1 MVNNVEL
8 KIDWVKADSL
18 ELSQRAEYFD
28 NLAEQIAKASE
39 NESDKKKV
47 MAGSQVC
54 YISAKYEELF
64 STCYTEFDVARV
76 LADKVKG
83 KTLEEKMNY
92 FNTLAKKIANIPKEK
107 PVSVPYGNKK
117 CMVDEKY
124 AGLFVAAYREFS
136 KAKKELKELSKPTVT
151 IDYEKA
157 SKMSNEERADY
168 FLSLIKIISEQPLKD
183 DAEVITIGKVSQKVN
198 KKDEEIFATCFKEF
212 EKARALYDEEAKVK
226 IKEAKNAV
234 KKALDNKT
242 NKERMDYYL
251 ETLTDIVTANQ
262 KGHQVERYIGSK
274 RYIINIGA
282 VEEFDEAVAEYTKA
296 KMLYVKEQE
305 QLAKQKEYEVD
316 KSYINKLS
324 VEDRRNYLE
333 ELLNKIINRELFM
346 KTVVVHR
353 GKESYTINA
362 IDKKTYTYCE
372 TSISGIKHMLAAEAK
387 ANKGIDI
394 SNMEWK
400 NSETLEVIG
409 DDEEKT
415 EEKSS
420 SDKKKK
426 AKKTWFKKKKVE
438 GKSKKE
444 KTSKSVASMNLLE
457 KLYLHR
463 IKRLTSKP
471 IKHSTRILVADM
483 EYVVDHKYKE
493 RLYRTMLS
501 YAKYKGKIK
510 EIDKKQT
517 NGQKLYRG
525 LLAAGALLFALVGT
539 KLAKNIFTYIVNS
552 NESGIELMK
561 DEELNSVR
569 GGYQTYAMAA
579 MAEDN
584 YSYDTLIKDIVD
596 PQSSITPENP
606 EYTEMVEFV
615 QDAQEL
621 IDNTGEGASSSESNE
636 LDSSND
642 SLENSEGAELGEGAG
657 ADEGAELGEG
667 AGVDEGTGVGE
678 GAGVDEGAEL
688 GDGTGVGEGTGA
700 SEGTG
705 AGEGEGEEKDT
716 EDKENDKV
724 LEDNKKG
731 ENDLDKNNPA
741 TGDASKEE
749 LEEEEEELEEEVK
762 EEELEG
768 VTLGAGN
775 LEQQVAND
783 GEGNESLLKEGETIQ
798 EELQYTETYEA
809 ISAKVN
815 EIGELPQETILNED
829 LNADKGNEEICSG
842 YHLTTGNTTY
852 DMPLW
857 EALEVMYVGNAEDAN
872 TYQSCLAV
880 FSCMANRM
888 EDGRFTYADNFHDI
902 ISAGDG
908 SQFSVW
914 NQTKASNYQLD
925 QVPDYVLQA
934 YWDCFYGG
942 IRNVDTIEFRS
953 ASNTADGRFQVV
965 PGDNNHFKLVQHVDR
980 ADQKENEAVLSYTN
994 N

>member
-1 MVNNVEL
+1 MVKNVEL

-18 ELSQRAEYFD
+18 EISQRAEYFD

-39 NESDKKKV
+39 NETDKKKV

-64 STCYTEFDVARV
+64 LTCYNEFDVSRV
-76 LADKVKG
+76 LAGKTNG

-92 FNTLAKKIANIPKEK
+92 FNTLAKKIANMPKEK

-117 CMVDEKY
+117 CTVDEKY

-136 KAKKELKELSKPTVT
+136 KAKKELKELSKPTVV

-157 SKMSNEERADY
+157 SKLSNEKRADY
-168 FLSLIKIISEQPLKD
+168 FLSLIKLISEQPLKD
-183 DAEVITIGKVSQKVN
+183 DAEVVSVGKLSQKIN
-198 KKDEEIFATCFKEF
+198 KKDEEVFRTCYNEF
-212 EKARALYDEEAKVK
+212 EKAQSLYDEETK
-226 IKEAKNAV
+226 IRIKDAKNAV
-234 KKALDNKT
+234 KKALENKS
-242 NKERMDYYL
+242 NKDRMDYYL
-251 ETLTDIVTANQ
+251 EILTNIVTAKI
-262 KGHQVERYIGSK
+262 KGHQVEKYIGSK
-274 RYIINIGA
+274 SYIINISD

-296 KMLYVKEQE
+296 KMLYEKEQE
-305 QLAKQKEYEVD
+305 QLAKQQEYEID

-324 VEDRRNYLE
+324 VEDRRDYLE
-333 ELLNKIINRELFM
+333 DLLKKIINRELFM

-372 TSISGIKHMLAAEAK
+372 SSISGIKHMLAAQTKTTKTINIA
-387 ANKGIDI
+387 D
-394 SNMEWK
+394 MEWK
-400 NSETLEVIG
+400 DSDNLEIIG
-409 DDEEKT
+409 DDEEDKDLEKK
-415 EEKSS
+415 EEKE
-420 SDKKKK
+420 KKS
-426 AKKTWFKKKKVE
+426 WFKKQKEKIKE
-438 GKSKKE
+438 KQKEKKE
-444 KTSKSVASMNLLE
+444 KAPKSVASMNILE

-483 EYVVDHKYKE
+483 DYVVDHRYKE

-501 YAKYKGKIK
+501 YAKYKNKKK
-510 EIDKKQT
+510 ETDKNKTIVQ
-517 NGQKLYRG
+517 NVYRG
-525 LLAAGALLFALVGT
+525 LIAAGTLLFAIVGV
-539 KLAKNIFTYIVNS
+539 KLSKNIFAYINNS
-552 NESGIELMK
+552 NNSGIETLK

-596 PQSSITPENP
+596 PQNSITPENS
-606 EYTEMVEFV
+606 EFTKIEEFI
-615 QDAQEL
+615 QDSQEL
-621 IDNTGEGASSSESNE
+621 LDSTGEETPSGEI
-636 LDSSND
+636 ND
-642 SLENSEGAELGEGAG
+642 SLENGEGLGISEGAGASEGAELGEGAG
-657 ADEGAELGEG
+657 ASEGNELGEGAGASEGAELGEG
-667 AGVDEGTGVGE
+667 E
-678 GAGVDEGAEL
+678 GAGDEA
-688 GDGTGVGEGTGA
+688 
-700 SEGTG
+700 
-705 AGEGEGEEKDT
+705 GEGEEKDT
-716 EDKENDKV
+716 EEKENDKV

-741 TGDASKEE
+741 TGDGEKEG
-749 LEEEEEELEEEVK
+749 LEEEEEELDEEEK

-798 EELQYTETYEA
+798 VELQYTETYEA

-842 YHLTTGNTTY
+842 YHLTTGNTIY

-880 FSCMANRM
+880 FSCIANRM
-888 EDGRFTYADNFHDI
+888 EDGRFTYANNFHDI

-908 SQFSVW
+908 GQFSVW

-934 YWDCFYGG
+934 YYDCFYGG

-953 ASNTADGRFQVV
+953 AGNTAAGRFQVV

-980 ADQKENEAVLSYTN
+980 ADQKENDAVLVYTN